1 MDQKPAEEVPLQE
14 HRRWSY
20 STTGSQLQFPETD
33 AEDAQSHGLPDEAQ
47 SHEPAEEIQNGPPE
61 TAAAMPKEEPSSPK
75 TEVPSATTQP
85 AAAAPK
91 VQPSKPASST
101 SNKDADDDLYV
112 DPGVQPAPAQQSQ
125 SKWMKRLRR
134 ACAPRGNGEY
144 KVPMEIVKDFKDLDK
159 RNHVFKIFEKCGYDP
174 VAQLHLIYLL
184 QIVWPCRAAGCFHS
198 QNYENLRRDSRKH
211 CGDRV

>member
-33 AEDAQSHGLPDEAQ
+33 AQDAQSHGQPDEAPK
-47 SHEPAEEIQNGPPE
+47 SP
-61 TAAAMPKEEPSSPK
+61 AAMPKKEPSSPK

-101 SNKDADDDLYV
+101 SNKDADDDSYV
-112 DPGVQPAPAQQSQ
+112 DPGVQPPPAQQSQ

-144 KVPMEIVKDFKDLDK
+144 KVPMEIVKDFKRPRQAK
-159 RNHVFKIFEKCGYDP
+159 WC
-174 VAQLHLIYLL
+174 L
-184 QIVWPCRAAGCFHS
+184 QDFR
-198 QNYENLRRDSRKH
+198 EMRL
-211 CGDRV
+211 